1 MSSTKGNFQEKRKN
15 KSQPDTQNV
24 ADIVFIIYI
33 SLTKKVR
40 RNSSKV
46 REGMQLLLYSGVAST
61 NFALYPSVFHLN
73 KHFLPKTKNRLG
85 LQPILTNGSSKCCN
99 LHTFL
104 CCFFT
109 VNLLTF
115 CMFIN
120 DSCFNMDTNTNPELI
135 PHRIVCAFDFS
146 PS

>member
-1 MSSTKGNFQEKRKN
+1 MYCRVCVSHHCIVYTYFLECVFPPALCDAGNPDALTRSGLLCQVQKGISKKKRKN

-73 KHFLPKTKNRLG
+73 KHFFPKTKNRPR

-104 CCFFT
+104 C
-109 VNLLTF
+109 
-115 CMFIN
+115 
-120 DSCFNMDTNTNPELI
+120 
-135 PHRIVCAFDFS
+135 
-146 PS
+146 